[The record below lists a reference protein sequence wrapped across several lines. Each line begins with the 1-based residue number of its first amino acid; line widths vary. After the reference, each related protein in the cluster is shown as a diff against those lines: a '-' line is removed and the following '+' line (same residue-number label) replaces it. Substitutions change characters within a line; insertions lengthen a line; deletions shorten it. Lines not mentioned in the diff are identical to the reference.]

1 MPKKPIKVDLNG
13 ESQIKMELNTE
24 SSLKNIRAALLDSIT
39 FPFKFVYI
47 DDDDEEKEIQKED
60 EISKILD
67 DILDGRN
74 LHIKKEKI
82 NRKILGQKIDEKG
95 DLQLYLFPKVQFT
108 STELDCATN
117 IMVAGETGVGKSTWI
132 HAFLNY
138 MQGIQIE
145 ENIRYL
151 LFDEKEK
158 QKKYAEKY
166 GEKLKGSSVTDIPE
180 VYNIQPTVLFN
191 NPIRLIDT
199 AGFGDT
205 RGKSFD
211 EKITKDLQKLFEGET
226 FEESDYKDKI
236 DKLNAICIIF
246 KASDTRCHERAKN
259 ILDKLFSLFGEDI
272 KENIIIIFTFADT
285 FTNYPALTALKN
297 KDGPF
302 FKILGNIGN
311 IKDIPYFAFNNKAYF
326 SNERDIF
333 KITYHKNQ
341 INFGKLIKYIFSL
354 RSITLEKTREVLKDL
369 EQIKSKIYNLTV
381 KLEEIIK
388 EVDSVLRKQKII
400 REDQKDLKYLEDNKI
415 ECIERYQ
422 EPAEIKTVKDAT
434 KNCSSGWYVL
444 YCCSCNKIC
453 HYNCKRP
460 NEGWHSKEYGYNMI
474 FTISGDYANCDC
486 YCYWDRHS
494 FRTLYQVKEEVSTI
508 KLVEKF
514 RENKDKKQQK
524 ENNDKLKREI
534 RDKID

>member
-1 MPKKPIKVDLNG
+1 MKK
-13 ESQIKMELNTE
+13 
-24 SSLKNIRAALLDSIT
+24 KN
-39 FPFKFVYI
+39 
-47 DDDDEEKEIQKED
+47 
-60 EISKILD
+60 
-67 DILDGRN
+67 
-74 LHIKKEKI
+74 KKNMMK
-82 NRKILGQKIDEKG
+82 N
-95 DLQLYLFPKVQFT
+95 
-108 STELDCATN
+108 
-117 IMVAGETGVGKSTWI
+117 MVK
-132 HAFLNY
+132 
-138 MQGIQIE
+138 
-145 ENIRYL
+145 
-151 LFDEKEK
+151 K
-158 QKKYAEKY
+158 QE
-166 GEKLKGSSVTDIPE
+166 GSSITDIPE
-180 VYNIQPTVLFN
+180 VYNVEPTVLFN

-205 RGKSFD
+205 RGKEFD
-211 EKITKDLQKLFEGET
+211 DNITKDIQKSFEGET
-226 FEESDYKDKI
+226 FETSDYKDKI
-236 DKLNAICIIF
+236 NKLNAIYIIF
-246 KASDTRCHERAKN
+246 WAFVTRCHERDKN
-259 ILDKLFSLFGEDI
+259 ILDKIFSLFGEDI

-302 FKILGNIGN
+302 FKILGNIGS

-369 EQIKSKIYNLTV
+369 EQIKSKIYNFTV

-388 EVDSVLRKQKII
+388 EVDPVLSKQKII

-422 EPAEIKTVKDAT
+422 EPAEIKTVKDVT

-514 RENKDKKQQK
+514 REKKDKKQQK
-524 ENNDKLKREI
+524 ENNDKLKREK

>member
-1 MPKKPIKVDLNG
+1 M
-13 ESQIKMELNTE
+13 
-24 SSLKNIRAALLDSIT
+24 
-39 FPFKFVYI
+39 
-47 DDDDEEKEIQKED
+47 
-60 EISKILD
+60 
-67 DILDGRN
+67 
-74 LHIKKEKI
+74 
-82 NRKILGQKIDEKG
+82 
-95 DLQLYLFPKVQFT
+95 
-108 STELDCATN
+108 
-117 IMVAGETGVGKSTWI
+117 
-132 HAFLNY
+132 
-138 MQGIQIE
+138 
-145 ENIRYL
+145 
-151 LFDEKEK
+151 
-158 QKKYAEKY
+158 
-166 GEKLKGSSVTDIPE
+166 
-180 VYNIQPTVLFN
+180 
-191 NPIRLIDT
+191 
-199 AGFGDT
+199 
-205 RGKSFD
+205 
-211 EKITKDLQKLFEGET
+211 
-226 FEESDYKDKI
+226 
-236 DKLNAICIIF
+236 
-246 KASDTRCHERAKN
+246 
-259 ILDKLFSLFGEDI
+259 
-272 KENIIIIFTFADT
+272 
-285 FTNYPALTALKN
+285 TALKN

-369 EQIKSKIYNLTV
+369 EQIKSKIYNFTV

-388 EVDSVLRKQKII
+388 EVDSVLSKQKII